1 MKAGSKLEVIRVENV
16 SKLYGKGNRMVK
28 ALKSINLSIREGEF
42 VAIVG
47 PSGSGKS
54 SLLHTIGGLDVP
66 TEGEVVVEG
75 ESIYSLSDEAISI
88 LRRRKIGFIFQSFNL
103 VPILNVEENIQL
115 PVLLDHQE
123 VDEAYYKDIIEYLG
137 IKEKIHATPSE
148 LSGGQQQRVAI
159 ARALIHKPAY
169 ILADEPT
176 GNLDSQTSMDV
187 INLLQLSA
195 KRYKQTLIIITHDMN
210 IAEKANRII
219 QIKDGSIQ
227 NDVSYH

>member
-1 MKAGSKLEVIRVENV
+1 MEVIQVENV
-16 SKLYGKGNRMVK
+16 SKLYGKGDRMVK

-42 VAIVG
+42 VAIAG

-54 SLLHTIGGLDVP
+54 TLLHTIGGLDVP
-66 TEGEVVVEG
+66 TEGKVIVEG

-103 VPILNVEENIQL
+103 VPILNVEENIKL

-123 VDEAYYKDIIEYLG
+123 VDEAYYKDIIENLG
-137 IKEKIHATPSE
+137 IKDKIHSTPSE

-176 GNLDSQTSMDV
+176 GNLDSQTSRDV

>member
-1 MKAGSKLEVIRVENV
+1 MEVIRVENV
-16 SKLYGKGNRMVK
+16 SKLYGKGDRMVK

-42 VAIVG
+42 VAIAG

-54 SLLHTIGGLDVP
+54 TLLHTIGGLDVP
-66 TEGEVVVEG
+66 TEGKVIVEG

-115 PVLLDHQE
+115 PVLLDHQK
-123 VDEAYYKDIIEYLG
+123 VDEEYYKDIIEYLG
-137 IKEKIHATPSE
+137 IKEKILAIPSE

-176 GNLDSQTSMDV
+176 GNLDSQTSNDV

-195 KRYKQTLIIITHDMN
+195 KRYKQTLIIITHDMS

-219 QIKDGSIQ
+219 QIEDGSIL